1 MTPSP
6 QIKPAVNADA
16 LAADLS
22 HRCATLAGF
31 EARMRRC
38 QRDAE
43 GFLHANRKLA
53 PCPSELAFLLGQ
65 IHSVLDHCRSLQTR
79 YRDERLCLACRV
91 TTLAQNRD
99 RSPAP

>member
-1 MTPSP
+1 MKPIS
-6 QIKPAVNADA
+6 QIKPAMNDEV
-16 LAADLS
+16 LAAELA

-38 QRDAE
+38 HREAE

-65 IHSVLDHCRSLQTR
+65 IHSVLDHCRSLGTR

>member
-1 MTPSP
+1 MTPIP
-6 QIKPAVNADA
+6 QIQPTLNDAD

-31 EARMRRC
+31 EERMRRC
-38 QRDAE
+38 KREAE
-43 GFLHANRKLA
+43 GFLHANRKVA

-65 IHSVLDHCRSLQTR
+65 IHSVLDHCRSLGTR